1 MSDDQFSVNPSPCL
15 PDPGCFCY
23 YQDRLSVI
31 KGKVDKTRQVLEGEI
46 QRRQQMKKD
55 LETIRMWFVKIEVLI
70 NSKLAK
76 HEEMDEREMKVN
88 DKPKQGTE
96 IKKQI
101 DILTD

>member
-1 MSDDQFSVNPSPCL
+1 
-15 PDPGCFCY
+15 
-23 YQDRLSVI
+23 
-31 KGKVDKTRQVLEGEI
+31 
-46 QRRQQMKKD
+46 MKKD

-88 DKPKQGTE
+88 NKPKQGTE

-101 DILTD
+101 DILTDWQIQGKRAGKTEHNDLLEIIWPFRWKIYISFIQPDYEIINTFFSKTPS